1 MKKIFR
7 IVVAGL
13 LLLGLWVVP
22 VAGQEQTLESLAKGA
37 SGGDS
42 LGQLLPLLLKGI
54 GLTPEQT
61 QHVQQIIAS
70 HRGTLQL
77 LFGQLQAT
85 NADLANKL
93 IVPEEV
99 KAENLAPQVQRI
111 TQLREQLLLEGLYA
125 VLEVRQVL
133 TPEQRTKAVQLK
145 EQIQALRQTMSG
157 LVREK
162 STQTAPTAP
171 TTAEKEKPSSDNQ

>member
-1 MKKIFR
+1 MKKILR

-13 LLLGLWVVP
+13 LLLGLWGVP

-42 LGQLLPLLLKGI
+42 LGQLLPLLLKEI

-61 QHVQQIIAS
+61 QHVEQIIAS
-70 HRGTLQL
+70 HRGTLQS
-77 LFGQLQAT
+77 LFGQLQAANT
-85 NADLANKL
+85 DLANKL
-93 IVPEEV
+93 IVPDEV
-99 KAENLAPQVQRI
+99 KATELTPQVQRI
-111 TQLREQLLLEGLYA
+111 MQLREQLLLEGLYA

-133 TPEQRTKAVQLK
+133 TPEQRAKAVQLK

-157 LVREK
+157 LVGEK
-162 STQTAPTAP
+162 SPQTAPIAP
-171 TTAEKEKPSSDNQ
+171 TTSGKEQPPPGNR